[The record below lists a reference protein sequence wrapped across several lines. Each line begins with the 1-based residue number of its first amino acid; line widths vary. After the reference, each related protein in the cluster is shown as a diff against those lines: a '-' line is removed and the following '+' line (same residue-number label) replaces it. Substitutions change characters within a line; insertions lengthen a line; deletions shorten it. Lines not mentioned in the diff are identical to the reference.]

1 MLSIIP
7 QDIIILESWATVHG
21 LKFASSKTKLM
32 LFTNKTVKKKGK
44 IYMQGHAIEWVNS
57 YKYLGVTL
65 DTRLNWAT
73 HVSNTAKK
81 ATMIQAQ
88 TRKLMGSRWGPKVS
102 RWSYIS
108 IIRPIMSYASLIW
121 IVALEFKN
129 QVKKLNKVQRRA
141 LVNTCTAMRRVSKA
155 SLEIMT
161 DILPIKVFMQ
171 KTAVASCNRLKEN
184 GNWKPKVGE
193 PLKFRGHCQVITDI
207 MKKSPDLNLTRDK
220 LRHKGMLNSKF
231 DTNMRTRE
239 EWETIKVRPTPTEDE
254 IINCFTDGSKDDKS
268 SGCAYIIR
276 GKDMKSKGY
285 RNFKQK

>member
-1 MLSIIP
+1 
-7 QDIIILESWATVHG
+7 
-21 LKFASSKTKLM
+21 
-32 LFTNKTVKKKGK
+32 
-44 IYMQGHAIEWVNS
+44 
-57 YKYLGVTL
+57 
-65 DTRLNWAT
+65 
-73 HVSNTAKK
+73 
-81 ATMIQAQ
+81 MIQAQ
-88 TRKLMGSRWGPKVS
+88 TRKLMGSRWGLTPKVS
-102 RWSYIS
+102 RWTYIS

-121 IVALEFKN
+121 IGALEYKN

-141 LVNTCTAMRRVSKA
+141 LVSTCNAMRSAPTA

-161 DILPIKVFMQ
+161 DILPIKVFLQ

-184 GNWKPKVGE
+184 GNWKPRIGE

-207 MKKSPDLNLTRDK
+207 MKKIPDLNVSRDK
-220 LRHKGMLNSKF
+220 LRYKGMLNSKF
-231 DTNMRTRE
+231 DINIRTRD
-239 EWETIKVRPTPTEDE
+239 EWETIKVRPTPIEDE